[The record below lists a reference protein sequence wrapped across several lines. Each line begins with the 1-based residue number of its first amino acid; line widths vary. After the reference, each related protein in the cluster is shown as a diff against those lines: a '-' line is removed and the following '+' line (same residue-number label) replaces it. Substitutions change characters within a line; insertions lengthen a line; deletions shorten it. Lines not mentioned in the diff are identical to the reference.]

1 MSRDEI
7 AAVFNRDARPA
18 WRMALLLAT
27 VIGALAAYVAA
38 DHRLAIAAA
47 SEVIAPLDRKIDQHL
62 AEMKPLREQMMNYVE
77 EERAARKSM
86 GRKLD
91 ALCRANPSAHCPL
104 GD

>member
-1 MSRDEI
+1 MSKDDL
-7 AAVFNRDARPA
+7 AAVFSKEARPA

-27 VIGALAAYVAA
+27 VVGAMAFYVAI
-38 DHRLAIAAA
+38 DHRLAVAAA
-47 SEVIAPLDRKIDQHL
+47 SEVIAPIDRKIDQHL

>member
-1 MSRDEI
+1 MSKDDL
-7 AAVFNRDARPA
+7 AAVFSKESRPA
-18 WRMALLLAT
+18 WRMVLLLAA
-27 VIGALAAYVAA
+27 VVSALAFYVAV
-38 DHRLAIAAA
+38 DRRLAIAAA
-47 SEVIAPLDRKIDQHL
+47 SEVVTPIERKIDQHL

-86 GRKLD
+86 ARKLD